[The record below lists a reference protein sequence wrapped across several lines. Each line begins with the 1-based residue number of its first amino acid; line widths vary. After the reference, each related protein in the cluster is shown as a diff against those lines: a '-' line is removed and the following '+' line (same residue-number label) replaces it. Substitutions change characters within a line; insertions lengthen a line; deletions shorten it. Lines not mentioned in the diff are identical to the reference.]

1 MNRNK
6 KADMLAVK
14 QNISTVNRNRETIS
28 ICIIPYKY
36 LNVKKGLIRNEYKR
50 KKILLVKT

>member
-14 QNISTVNRNRETIS
+14 QNISTQIEIS
-28 ICIIPYKY
+28 KQFLFVLY
-36 LNVKKGLIRNEYKR
+36 LGNTKK
-50 KKILLVKT
+50 

>member
-14 QNISTVNRNRETIS
+14 QNISTKNRNFETIS
-28 ICIIPYKY
+28 IRIIPYKY
-36 LNVKKGLIRNEYKR
+36 
-50 KKILLVKT
+50 